1 MQKEALVSTIAAL
14 PGEVDA
20 EDVIEKVLFLKNLE
34 IAVKEA
40 DTGKL
45 LTESELKARLGKW
58 LS

>member
-20 EDVIEKVLFLKNLE
+20 EDVIEKILFLKNLE
-34 IAVKEA
+34 IAVEQA
-40 DTGKL
+40 DSRIL
-45 LTESELKARLGKW
+45 LTEPELKARLGKW